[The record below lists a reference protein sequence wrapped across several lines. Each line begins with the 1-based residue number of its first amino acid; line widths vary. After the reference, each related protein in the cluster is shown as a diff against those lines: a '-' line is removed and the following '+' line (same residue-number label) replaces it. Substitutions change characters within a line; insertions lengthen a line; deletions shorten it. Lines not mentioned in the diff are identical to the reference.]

1 MPPILEKSVLFILY
15 YERNWYFISKF
26 IKINE
31 ESRKWRNFQRLAQS
45 LASFCCKNPA
55 CDVLLLLSA
64 LIVVPAYIFSVNTEN
79 LLVKLRVVLSFYFE
93 IVWES
98 LQSFCLV
105 LMINFD
111 MNLIWLQIPLRLKIL
126 KISFKNVFIMKLPRT
141 LSLECFNF
149 SI

>member
-26 IKINE
+26 IKSNE

-55 CDVLLLLSA
+55 CDILLLLSA

-141 LSLECFNF
+141 LSYNG
-149 SI
+149 

>member
-64 LIVVPAYIFSVNTEN
+64 LIVMPAYKFSVNTEN

-111 MNLIWLQIPLRLKIL
+111 MNLIWLQIPLGFKIL
-126 KISFKNVFIMKLPRT
+126 KISFKIVFIMKLRRS
-141 LSLECFNF
+141 LSY
-149 SI
+149 IG

>member
-1 MPPILEKSVLFILY
+1 MPSILEKSVLFILY

-141 LSLECFNF
+141 LSYNG
-149 SI
+149 

>member
-1 MPPILEKSVLFILY
+1 VPTILEKSVLFILY

-141 LSLECFNF
+141 LSYNG
-149 SI
+149 

>member
-111 MNLIWLQIPLRLKIL
+111 MNLIWLQIPLRFKIL
-126 KISFKNVFIMKLPRT
+126 KISFKNMFIMKLRRS
-141 LSLECFNF
+141 LSY
-149 SI
+149 IG

>member
-79 LLVKLRVVLSFYFE
+79 LLVKLRVLLSFYFE

-141 LSLECFNF
+141 LSYNG
-149 SI
+149 

>member
-141 LSLECFNF
+141 LSYNG
-149 SI
+149 

>member
-111 MNLIWLQIPLRLKIL
+111 MNLIWLQIPLRFKIL
-126 KISFKNVFIMKLPRT
+126 KISFKIVFIMKLHRS
-141 LSLECFNF
+141 LSY
-149 SI
+149 IG

>member
-1 MPPILEKSVLFILY
+1 MPPFVVSYLPPLRKILGKSQLS
-15 YERNWYFISKF
+15 N
-26 IKINE
+26 N
-31 ESRKWRNFQRLAQS
+31 
-45 LASFCCKNPA
+45 
-55 CDVLLLLSA
+55 VLLLLSA

-141 LSLECFNF
+141 LSYNG
-149 SI
+149 

>member
-31 ESRKWRNFQRLAQS
+31 KSRKWRNFQWLAQS

-64 LIVVPAYIFSVNTEN
+64 LIVVPAYIFSVNNEN

-141 LSLECFNF
+141 LLYNG
-149 SI
+149 

>member
-55 CDVLLLLSA
+55 CDVLLLLLSA
-64 LIVVPAYIFSVNTEN
+64 WESQGEIPQLKTEFR
-79 LLVKLRVVLSFYFE
+79 LGRLVKH
-93 IVWES
+93 WELTWELTQLGLFLFQIWS
-98 LQSFCLV
+98 GKFLQCFALGF
-105 LMINFD
+105 NDGFWRDFD
-111 MNLIWLQIPLRLKIL
+111 FATDTSHSYQ
-126 KISFKNVFIMKLPRT
+126 F
-141 LSLECFNF
+141 
-149 SI
+149 

>member
-55 CDVLLLLSA
+55 RYILLLLSA

-79 LLVKLRVVLSFYFE
+79 LVVKLRVVLSFYFE

-126 KISFKNVFIMKLPRT
+126 KISFKNVFIMKLRRS
-141 LSLECFNF
+141 LSY
-149 SI
+149 IG

>member
-26 IKINE
+26 IKSNE

-55 CDVLLLLSA
+55 CDILLLLSA

-111 MNLIWLQIPLRLKIL
+111 MNLIWLQIPLRFKIL
-126 KISFKNVFIMKLPRT
+126 KIFFKNVFIMKLRRS
-141 LSLECFNF
+141 LSY
-149 SI
+149 IG

>member
-79 LLVKLRVVLSFYFE
+79 LVVKLRVVLSFYFE

-141 LSLECFNF
+141 LSYNG
-149 SI
+149 

>member
-98 LQSFCLV
+98 LQSFFLV

-126 KISFKNVFIMKLPRT
+126 KISFKNVFIMKLPRS
-141 LSLECFNF
+141 LSY
-149 SI
+149 IG

>member
-1 MPPILEKSVLFILY
+1 MPPILEKSVLFTLY

-55 CDVLLLLSA
+55 CDFLLLLSA

-93 IVWES
+93 IEWES
-98 LQSFCLV
+98 VQSFCLV

-126 KISFKNVFIMKLPRT
+126 KISFKNVFIMKLLRS
-141 LSLECFNF
+141 LSY
-149 SI
+149 IG